1 MDRHDVFLGGSRMVV
16 QGLSDIWVGRWA
28 LEGSGI
34 SVGLKVCILEV
45 RKGHFSYS
53 WFRMVF

>member
-1 MDRHDVFLGGSRMVV
+1 MVV